1 MHAGTEKGHEKTHIN
16 SVRSVQEVVLIFHL
30 SIIFT
35 RSFSKIKN
43 VSERKKQ
50 SCEIMKKPE
59 QSILM
64 NKSRDNFLS

>member
-1 MHAGTEKGHEKTHIN
+1 MYVKTFFMHAGTEKGHEKTHID

-43 VSERKKQ
+43 VSERKYKVV
-50 SCEIMKKPE
+50 K
-59 QSILM
+59 
-64 NKSRDNFLS
+64 